1 MSGAKNCPETPR
13 QKMIGMM
20 YLVLTAMLA
29 LNVSANILDGFSLV
43 DSSLHTSIKS
53 TESRNKELYAE
64 FSDASEK
71 NPEKVKEW
79 LDKAISVKKQSDDL
93 FNYIEGFKKTLVKMV
108 DTDNANDSA
117 YVKQMEGKDNLD
129 KGAEY
134 ALANG
139 NGDILEKKIETYR
152 DYLVKLSANNPNKQK
167 TYNSIFS
174 TSMVKAKNH
183 DPIPWKESVFEGM
196 PVAAIITVLTKY
208 QSDIRSSETEIVQYL
223 KSQTDAM
230 DFRVNK
236 ITALVVPNSNYVLR
250 GSKYSARI
258 VLSAVDSTKSPEYY
272 IGGSLVSGGRYERI
286 CSTVGL
292 SKYEGFIKLVGND
305 GAIFKYPF
313 KSEYMVEPPSATIS
327 NIDMNV
333 VYRGI
338 NNNFEV
344 SVPGQPA
351 ENISLTVSGGTAVK
365 TSGGKYIIR
374 ANQDGSI
381 NIAVFAKID
390 GKLQQMG
397 GGPFRV
403 KDLPDPKAWL
413 EYSDAGGVRRTIGS
427 KTTKSILKSNSL
439 SLIAGYGPS
448 ELIKAN
454 FRITEFTISR
464 NGGNFVRVAGTQ
476 FNDQQIKVIEG
487 LESRDQITIE
497 NIKAV
502 GPDNKSRE
510 LPPLIFRI

>member
-1 MSGAKNCPETPR
+1 MSGAANCPETPR

-29 LNVSANILDGFSLV
+29 LNVSVQVLDGFSLV
-43 DSSLHTSIKS
+43 DSSLHTSITS
-53 TESRNKELYAE
+53 TESRNSDLYAD
-64 FSDASEK
+64 FDDSFKK
-71 NPEKVKEW
+71 NPAKVKEW
-79 LDKAISVKKQSDDL
+79 LDKAQTVKKNSDE
-93 FNYIEGFKKTLVKMV
+93 FYAYIEGFKRDIVRMV
-108 DTDNANDSA
+108 DSKPNDSA
-117 YVKQMEGKDNLD
+117 YVRQLDVKDNLD
-129 KGAEY
+129 KAGEY
-134 ALANG
+134 ALLKG
-139 NGDILEKKIETYR
+139 NGEILKKKMDSYR
-152 DYLVKLSANNPNKQK
+152 DFLMKLSVNNPKKQK
-167 TYNSIFS
+167 VYESIFS
-174 TSMVKAKNH
+174 TKSVKAK
-183 DPIPWKESVFEGM
+183 DGAIVPWKQSLFEM
-196 PVAAIITVLTKY
+196 VPNAAVITILTKY
-208 QSDIRSSETEIVQYL
+208 QSDIRSSESEIIQYL

-272 IGGSLVSGGRYERI
+272 IGGSLVSGGKYERV

-292 SKYEGFIKLVGND
+292 AKYEGFIKLVGND

-313 KSEYMVEPPSATIS
+313 KSEYMVEPPSATVS

-390 GKLQQMG
+390 GKMQQMG

-413 EYSDAGGVRRTIGS
+413 EYTDAGGVRRTIGS
-427 KTTKSILKSNSL
+427 KTTKSVLKANSV
-439 SLIAGYGPS
+439 SLIAGYGPN

-464 NGGNFVRVAGTQ
+464 NGGNFVRVTGGQ
-476 FNDQQIKVIEG
+476 FNEQQIKVIDG
-487 LESRDQITIE
+487 LESRDNITLE

-502 GPDNKSRE
+502 GPDNKTRE
-510 LPPLIFRI
+510 LPPLIIRI